1 MIRYNWQDE
10 FVVSELWPSL
20 VTIHYANL
28 RSLFWERGQNK
39 TLVPRETV
47 HFVSRE
53 SQEVRGNQN

>member
-10 FVVSELWPSL
+10 FVVSELWPNL
-20 VTIHYANL
+20 VTIHYA
-28 RSLFWERGQNK
+28 RRQNQ